1 MSRDNSIYLSL
12 FAGRRI
18 LIVEDEYFLADE
30 TRQKLEQLGAIV
42 VGPAAT
48 VEDALELIASSKID
62 GAILDVHLGDEFVF
76 PVAEE
81 LEQADVPFV
90 FATGYDP
97 DVIPVKFSG
106 FALCGKPTELGKIAS
121 ALFGT
126 DGGVMLN

>member
-1 MSRDNSIYLSL
+1 MDNSIYLSL
-12 FAGRRI
+12 FAGKHI
-18 LIVEDEYFLADE
+18 LVVEDEYFLADE
-30 TRQKLEQLGAIV
+30 TRQKLEQLGATV
-42 VGPAAT
+42 VGPAAN

-97 DVIPVKFSG
+97 DVIPAKFSG

-121 ALFGT
+121 ALFKPG
-126 DGGVMLN
+126 GGVALN

>member
-1 MSRDNSIYLSL
+1 MDNSIYLSL
-12 FAGRRI
+12 FAGKHI

-42 VGPAAT
+42 VGPAAN
-48 VEDALELIASSKID
+48 VQDALDLIASSKID

-97 DVIPVKFSG
+97 EVIPARFAG
-106 FALCGKPTELGKIAS
+106 FALSGKPTELGKIAV
-121 ALFGT
+121 ALFAP
-126 DGGVMLN
+126 DGGTVLN

>member
-1 MSRDNSIYLSL
+1 MDNSIYLSL
-12 FAGRRI
+12 FAGKHI
-18 LIVEDEYFLADE
+18 LVVEDEYFLADE
-30 TRQKLEQLGAIV
+30 TRQKLEQLGATV
-42 VGPAAT
+42 VGPAAN

-81 LEQADVPFV
+81 LERADVPFV

-97 DVIPVKFSG
+97 DVIPAKFSG

-121 ALFGT
+121 ALFNPG
-126 DGGVMLN
+126 GGVALN